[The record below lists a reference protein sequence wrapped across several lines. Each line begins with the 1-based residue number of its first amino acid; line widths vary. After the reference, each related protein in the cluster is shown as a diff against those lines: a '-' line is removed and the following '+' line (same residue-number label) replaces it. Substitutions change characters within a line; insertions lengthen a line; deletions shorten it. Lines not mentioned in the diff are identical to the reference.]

1 MHIIYTL
8 STQRRAALALAC
20 LFTLGVP
27 AAQAQ
32 TAAPGRADA
41 GPVANGPQAGDPS
54 RWYVED
60 ATQAEQLR
68 TLRKEIGAALSEAQ
82 KDCKSRPQA
91 ERAACL
97 KDAQEVYRRDM
108 AGAQR
113 QRAAAHPQG
122 AGTAAAGQQ

>member
-8 STQRRAALALAC
+8 SRQQRAALALAC

-41 GPVANGPQAGDPS
+41 GPVAGPQAGDPS

-82 KDCKSRPQA
+82 KDCKTRPQA
-91 ERAACL
+91 ERASCL

-108 AGAQR
+108 AGAQK
-113 QRAAAHPQG
+113 QRAAAHPPG
-122 AGTAAAGQQ
+122 AGSAGAGQQ